1 MDCLESVRKAA
12 SSFALIMS
20 NIPAE
25 LRYAKSHEWLK
36 REGDGTVTIG
46 ITDYAQNSL
55 GDITYVQLPK
65 VGATLKAGETFGVV
79 ESVKAA
85 SDLYLPIAGTV
96 VAVNSALDSAPET
109 VNQSPYGE
117 GWMLKLKPADPS
129 AATAL
134 LDAAAY
140 AQLVG

>member
-1 MDCLESVRKAA
+1 
-12 SSFALIMS
+12 MS

-25 LRYAKSHEWLK
+25 LRYAKSHEWV
-36 REGDGTVTIG
+36 RVESDGSVTIG

-65 VGATLKAGETFGVV
+65 VGATLTAGATFGVV

-85 SDLYLPIAGTV
+85 SDLYAPLAGTV
-96 VAVNSALDSAPET
+96 TAVNAALESAPET
-109 VNQSPYGE
+109 VNRAPYGD
-117 GWMLKLKPADPS
+117 GWMLKLKPAD
-129 AATAL
+129 AGATSAL

-140 AQLVG
+140 AKLAG